1 MRLVDLD
8 GLVALLERGQVVQG
22 LLDVVGV
29 AHDDSIR
36 APCRVGQGVARL
48 SGVCVESIRWR
59 PSRFV
64 TSPSIFLL
72 PLPRAVRVSHEQPPR
87 PEASATRYILRS
99 RLLRGAFLSLVISGI
114 GMSITAPQITLF
126 LVEELH
132 LTDSQAGLYFLTNL
146 VAPITGY
153 IVGSLSDRMGSRLL
167 VFRISAVAGFVG
179 WALMAVAMQAWM
191 PFAINM
197 LLLSAA
203 GAGAAQ
209 LQAAVRDELNA
220 APTPADN
227 SVIAV
232 MRTAMAFGWVV
243 GPVLGAVLGAALG
256 LRPLL
261 FLTGLSILLSIVPL
275 IGVRTPPVR
284 SGRASPIRSAADD
297 PAELGAAE
305 PVRVE
310 AVGATNVAMRRSMAP
325 LLLFT
330 AIYILIMCGETVKLA
345 YLPLYMDRTLG
356 MDAGL
361 RGAVIGLQ
369 PLVELPLMLFAAK
382 LADRFGVTRVLLGG
396 AAMAVGAHVAYASAD
411 AVAQPIL
418 LLVLGQLLMA
428 GVIATFGVLGI
439 TVAQRLLPERV
450 GTASSVF
457 LSSYALNAALGGFL
471 GSVGAAWLGMPHL
484 FWIPAGIA
492 ALGAVSLVVL
502 SAVVPLGTKGRGP
515 TAP

>member
-1 MRLVDLD
+1 MT
-8 GLVALLERGQVVQG
+8 E
-22 LLDVVGV
+22 
-29 AHDDSIR
+29 H
-36 APCRVGQGVARL
+36 APGGAA
-48 SGVCVESIRWR
+48 GA
-59 PSRFV
+59 P
-64 TSPSIFLL
+64 
-72 PLPRAVRVSHEQPPR
+72 
-87 PEASATRYILRS
+87 ASATRYILRS

-146 VAPITGY
+146 IAPVTGY
-153 IVGSLSDRMGSRLL
+153 IVGSLSDRLGSRLL

-191 PFAINM
+191 PFAIN
-197 LLLSAA
+197 LVLLSGA

-209 LQAAVRDELNA
+209 LQAAVRDELNR

-227 SVIAV
+227 GVVAV

-243 GPVLGAVLGAALG
+243 GPVLGAVLGATLG

-275 IGVRTPPVR
+275 IGARVVPPRRGRESEIRMPQSDEALGEDAFEAEGDGPARATGVRTAR
-284 SGRASPIRSAADD
+284 
-297 PAELGAAE
+297 
-305 PVRVE
+305 
-310 AVGATNVAMRRSMAP
+310 RRSMIP

-330 AIYILIMCGETVKLA
+330 AIYVLIMCGETVKLA
-345 YLPLYMDRTLG
+345 YLPLYMDRGLHV
-356 MDAGL
+356 DAAI
-361 RGAVIGLQ
+361 RGAIIGLQ
-369 PLVELPLMLFAAK
+369 PLIELPLMLLAAR
-382 LADRFGVTRVLLGG
+382 LADRFGVTRVLMVG
-396 AAMAVGAHVAYASAD
+396 AAMAVGAHVSYASA
-411 AVAQPIL
+411 AGIEPHIAPLIV
-418 LLVLGQLLMA
+418 GQLLMA

-439 TVAQRLLPERV
+439 TVAQRLLPDRV

-457 LSSYALNAALGGFL
+457 LSAYAINAALGGFV

-492 ALGAVSLVVL
+492 AIGGVALVVL
-502 SAVVPLGTKGRGP
+502 GSLVPLGRPRG
-515 TAP
+515 